1 MKHLVVVLL
10 LVSCGG
16 EDIEENNIVF
26 DDVNQYELQCRGMK
40 NLWQVE
46 CFCYPNEGL
55 CEGRR
60 YVCWWDLSRRF
71 GLRDYPE
78 MEDLYEIFY
87 AERIACRENSVKL
100 DDINPCDDLALERA
114 IKRCEERLSGGSK

>member
-1 MKHLVVVLL
+1 MKLLIVVIFLA
-10 LVSCGG
+10 SCGD
-16 EDIEENNIVF
+16 EDIEANKIVF

>member
-1 MKHLVVVLL
+1 MKRLIVVVL
-10 LVSCGG
+10 LVSCGD
-16 EDIEENNIVF
+16 EDIEANKIVF
-26 DDVNQYELQCRGMK
+26 GDVNQYELQCRGIK

-114 IKRCEERLSGGSK
+114 RKG

>member
-1 MKHLVVVLL
+1 MRYLIVTLL
-10 LVSCGG
+10 LVSCGDVDLG
-16 EDIEENNIVF
+16 ANSKVY
-26 DDVNQYELQCRGMK
+26 DDSDQYSIRCHGMK

-87 AERIACRENSVKL
+87 AERLACRENSVRI

-114 IKRCEERLSGGSK
+114 IERCEERLRGKDK